1 MPRKTIDCR
10 SMPSDRNCSV
20 AISGD
25 EDEVLRLAVAHSVA
39 THGHTDDADL
49 RDALRAVM
57 RDEGDLPLAE
67 GAFLQLIEFHTGHP
81 ERFQALAEEWRER
94 IGTDATAQWAVVAAD
109 RDRRGHLPRTGR
121 LPGLRGGHAQ
131 LRAPGHQRLR
141 EEAAGGH
148 RRRGGVPQP
157 RRPDADAHVRSGGR
171 ADRVGRAP
179 PIGGRVEG

>member
-20 AISGD
+20 TISGD

-57 RDEGDLPLAE
+57 RDEGDLPLAA

-109 RDRRGHLPRTGR
+109 RDRRTPTSNWSPSRTS
-121 LPGLRGGHAQ
+121 
-131 LRAPGHQRLR
+131 
-141 EEAAGGH
+141 
-148 RRRGGVPQP
+148 
-157 RRPDADAHVRSGGR
+157 RRPCGTPSTRSPATSRRSCRRPPTARRVSATSTSGR
-171 ADRVGRAP
+171 
-179 PIGGRVEG
+179 

>member
-20 AISGD
+20 TISGD

-57 RDEGDLPLAE
+57 RDEGNLPLEE

-94 IGTDATAQWAVVAAD
+94 IGSDATAQWAVVAAD
-109 RDRRGHLPRTGR
+109 RDRADSYLELVAFPDFAAAMRNSEHPVTNDFAKKLQEATDGEAGFRNLDVRT
-121 LPGLRGGHAQ
+121 LLRM
-131 LRAPGHQRLR
+131 
-141 EEAAGGH
+141 
-148 RRRGGVPQP
+148 
-157 RRPDADAHVRSGGR
+157 
-171 ADRVGRAP
+171 
-179 PIGGRVEG
+179 